1 MSATEFARQFYLDYV
16 NNYLTVAKI
25 AEHHVI
31 SFELAEALIKNGKAI
46 HEAKIEIANE
56 TLIALR
62 KQHDTSRN

>member
-1 MSATEFARQFYLDYV
+1 MSAREFAHQFYLDYV

-31 SFELAEALIKNGKAI
+31 SVELAESLIKHGKAI
-46 HEAKIEIANE
+46 NEAKIEIANE

-62 KQHDTSRN
+62 K